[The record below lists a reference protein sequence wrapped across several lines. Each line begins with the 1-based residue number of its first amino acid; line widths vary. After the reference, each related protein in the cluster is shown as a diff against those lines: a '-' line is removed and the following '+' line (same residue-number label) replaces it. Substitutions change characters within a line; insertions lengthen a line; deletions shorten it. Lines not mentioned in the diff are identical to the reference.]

1 MDTESV
7 GPWTRSLQS
16 KQTSCLQGED
26 WWQNPSQWDYHGTT
40 GLNRIA
46 EPPSPVTY
54 LYKGASGI
62 IRMADKYHTSVS
74 DKHGLQCHRPLQYS
88 FTAVRVKDTFNV
100 CVCDSKIMNL
110 RVKDTF
116 IMCVIQE
123 SWTGNACLRTK
134 TGDHNTWLYSAQN
147 YTQLKAPPKVELKVN
162 GSKQPWPLQL
172 DVCVLG
178 FLLAYLSV
186 ILLNSIISLH
196 GVSLNYCAE
205 KYF

>member
-7 GPWTRSLQS
+7 GPWTQSLQS

-26 WWQNPSQWDYHGTT
+26 WWQNPSQWDYRGTT

-62 IRMADKYHTSVS
+62 IRMADKYHTPIS

-88 FTAVRVKDTFNV
+88 FTAVRVKDTFSV
-100 CVCDSKIMNL
+100 CVWFQNHEFASQRHFYYVCDSRIMNRKYML
-110 RVKDTF
+110 K
-116 IMCVIQE
+116 
-123 SWTGNACLRTK
+123 N
-134 TGDHNTWLYSAQN
+134 QN
-147 YTQLKAPPKVELKVN
+147 RWPRYLAILSPKKPHLKVKVN

-172 DVCVLG
+172 DVCIG
-178 FLLAYLSV
+178 FLTGLSV
-186 ILLNSIISLH
+186 RILLNSIISLH
-196 GVSLNYCAE
+196 GVSLNYCTAKRNIS
-205 KYF
+205 KYMWFW

>member
-1 MDTESV
+1 MFGIAIINHGNWFRLVAPNIVNNANCVTNQILVAPISKPVLSGHPLLGWTPISV

-26 WWQNPSQWDYHGTT
+26 WWQNPSQWDYRGTT

-74 DKHGLQCHRPLQYS
+74 DKHGLQCHRPLPYS

-123 SWTGNACLRTK
+123 S
-134 TGDHNTWLYSAQN
+134 
-147 YTQLKAPPKVELKVN
+147 
-162 GSKQPWPLQL
+162 
-172 DVCVLG
+172 
-178 FLLAYLSV
+178 
-186 ILLNSIISLH
+186 
-196 GVSLNYCAE
+196 
-205 KYF
+205 